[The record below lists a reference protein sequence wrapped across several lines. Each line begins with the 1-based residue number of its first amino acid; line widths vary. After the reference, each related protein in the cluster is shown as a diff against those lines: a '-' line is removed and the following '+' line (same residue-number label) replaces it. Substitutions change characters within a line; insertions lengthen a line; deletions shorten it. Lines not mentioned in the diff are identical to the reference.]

1 MLQDSQPLSALYN
14 LPDEA
19 FASSSSSSSSSA
31 LDHTFPMMATGWAEY
46 ARPRFLWNHVVFAIG
61 ALSTRR
67 LGIHRPSPR
76 SS

>member
-1 MLQDSQPLSALYN
+1 MLQESQPLSTLYN

-19 FASSSSSSSSSA
+19 FASSSSSSV
-31 LDHTFPMMATGWAEY
+31 LDHTFPMMATGWGEY
-46 ARPRFLWNHVVFAIG
+46 ARPRFLWNHVVFVIG